1 MISGILLDLSGVLY
15 TEDQAIHGTAKS
27 LLRLQQSGL
36 PIRYVTNTTRKP
48 RHKIHQQL
56 LELGYSIDF
65 NDLFTAP
72 MAAHA
77 YLLSNQLSPFMLIH
91 PDLMDE
97 FADLSCD
104 NHNAVLIGDADQGF
118 TYNNMNR
125 AFRLLINGAPLIAMG
140 KNRYFMQQDGLS
152 IDAGAFVTA
161 LEYAADTTAIITGKP
176 DPEFYRSAVD
186 NMGCDMQHTIM
197 VGDDVEADVNGA
209 LAVGMQAILVRT
221 GKYRDG
227 DEQRIS
233 SDQATCVQDFNA
245 AVDWILPRI
254 NQP

>member
-15 TEDQAIHGTAKS
+15 TDDQPVQGAAES
-27 LLRLQQSGL
+27 LLRLQSSGL

-48 RHKIHQQL
+48 RRKIYQQL
-56 LELGYSIDF
+56 LDLGFVIDS

-77 YLLSNQLSPFMLIH
+77 YLSANKLSPFLLIH

-97 FADLSCD
+97 FTDLKGD
-104 NHNAVLIGDADQGF
+104 KQDAVLIGDADQEF
-118 TYNNMNR
+118 TYNNMNT
-125 AFRLLINGAPLIAMG
+125 AFRLLIEGAPLVAMG

-161 LEYAADTTAIITGKP
+161 LEYAADTRAIITGKP
-176 DPEFYRSAVD
+176 DPEFYRNAV
-186 NMGCDMQHTIM
+186 NSMACETANTIM
-197 VGDDVEADVNGA
+197 IGDDVEADVNGA
-209 LAVGMQAILVRT
+209 TDVGMTAILVRT

-227 DEQRIS
+227 DENRINNNKS
-233 SDQATCVQDFNA
+233 VCVQDFNK
-245 AVDWILPRI
+245 AVEWILK
-254 NQP
+254 NLN